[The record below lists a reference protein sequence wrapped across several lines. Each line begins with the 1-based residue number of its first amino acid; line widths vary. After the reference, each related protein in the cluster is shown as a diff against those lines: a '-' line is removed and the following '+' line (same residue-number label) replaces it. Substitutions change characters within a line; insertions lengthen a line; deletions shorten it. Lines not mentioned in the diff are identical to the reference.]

1 MKAALPLL
9 GLFAVLLVGMICPVM
24 AETAATTGDYSS
36 DVKRKYDEK
45 RQAIEKHYQIEFEN
59 LEKQYSQVK
68 MEIYNKIE
76 ANPNLLQ
83 SEIDSMFNQFIAE
96 FDKKRKNLE
105 SMKIQEFNELD
116 KMFKNE
122 IHPMPAKPQSADS
135 TKSDYAK
142 PHPPKEPYL
151 NDPQWKTIEPM
162 AQKIMD
168 AIPMEKIQSLWESGQ
183 IDRLLELI
191 VSETD
196 LTYDEAKRV
205 VSFFEKYDN
214 RHYDD
219 KPYYND
225 KPYHNDTPYYDNKP
239 QYAANPT
246 HNPQPNMD
254 DGLVIKLEQRIGE
267 LEKENKE
274 LREYN
279 SQLEQKIAEIN
290 AIVLEQIKIIYN
302 WVITK

>member
-1 MKAALPLL
+1 MKVALSIF
-9 GLFAVLLVGMICPVM
+9 GLFAVLLVGIIGPAM
-24 AETAATTGDYSS
+24 AETTATMDNSS
-36 DVKRKYDEK
+36 DVKRKYEEK

-68 MEIYNKIE
+68 MEIYNKID
-76 ANPNLLQ
+76 ANPNLTQ

-105 SMKIQEFNELD
+105 SMKMNELYELD
-116 KMFKNE
+116 RMFKNE
-122 IHPMPAKPQSADS
+122 IHPMPTKPQSADS
-135 TKSDYAK
+135 AKSDYVK
-142 PHPPKEPYL
+142 SLPKEPYL
-151 NDPQWKTIEPM
+151 NDPQWKTIEPL

-168 AIPMEKIQSLWESGQ
+168 TIPMEKIQSLWESGQ

-205 VSFFEKYDN
+205 VSFFAKYDN
-214 RHYDD
+214 QNYDEKPHYDG
-219 KPYYND
+219 
-225 KPYHNDTPYYDNKP
+225 TPH
-239 QYAANPT
+239 YAANPI
-246 HNPQPNMD
+246 PASPPYMD
-254 DGLVIKLEQRIGE
+254 DSLVIKLEQRIDE
-267 LEKENKE
+267 LERENKE

-290 AIVLEQIKIIYN
+290 IIVLEQIKIIYD

>member
-1 MKAALPLL
+1 MKVALSLL
-9 GLFAVLLVGMICPVM
+9 GLFAVLLVGISPAM
-24 AETAATTGDYSS
+24 AESTASYENSS
-36 DVKRKYDEK
+36 DVKRKYEEK
-45 RQAIEKHYQIEFEN
+45 RHEIEKRYQIEFEN
-59 LEKQYSQVK
+59 LEKEYSQVK

-76 ANPNLLQ
+76 ANPNLTQ

-105 SMKIQEFNELD
+105 FMKMQELD
-116 KMFKNE
+116 ELHKIFKNE
-122 IHPMPAKPQSADS
+122 INQTPTKPQYPDS
-135 TKSDYAK
+135 KTDYVK

-151 NDPQWKTIEPM
+151 NDPQWKAIEPM

-168 AIPMEKIQSLWESGQ
+168 SIPMEKIQSLWESGQ

-214 RHYDD
+214 RHYDK
-219 KPYYND
+219 KPYYDANL
-225 KPYHNDTPYYDNKP
+225 TPNAQPSADN
-239 QYAANPT
+239 
-246 HNPQPNMD
+246 
-254 DGLVIKLEQRIGE
+254 GLVIKLEKRIAE

-274 LREYN
+274 LKEYN

-290 AIVLEQIKIIYN
+290 AIVLEQIKIIYD